1 LTNRQGLAPE
11 SLGLERWR
19 SVTARVRESEL
30 PLLHQRLKEC
40 GCGNVNQLL
49 KEFLVRKID
58 RITEDQQ
65 IKRRLQ
71 MNDSSNGLRSTIT
84 GDYQK
89 HADKAVEPLR

>member
-1 LTNRQGLAPE
+1 
-11 SLGLERWR
+11 
-19 SVTARVRESEL
+19 VTARVRESEL

-71 MNDSSNGLRSTIT
+71 MNESSNGLRSIMENSH
-84 GDYQK
+84 QSILFC
-89 HADKAVEPLR
+89 PLCAG